1 MPRIT
6 IDVPLATSLALKEL
20 VSQLNEPS
28 STIPEKY
35 NSHGELTV
43 KKLLTM
49 LTEDAAMVI
58 ERSGSWE
65 ASNMAAVLQS
75 HGYRIQ

>member
-1 MPRIT
+1 LRSLFPS
-6 IDVPLATSLALKEL
+6 TSDTKKSDKFIFHRAL
-20 VSQLNEPS
+20 S
-28 STIPEKY
+28 I
-35 NSHGELTV
+35 TV

-49 LTEDAAMVI
+49 LAEDAAMVI

-75 HGYRIQ
+75 HGYCIQ